1 MPWQQLTL
9 FTSKDHAEAFSEQ
22 LESLGAASVTMQD
35 AADQPLYEPPPG
47 ATPLWQLTNVVG
59 LFDESFD
66 MEAVIE
72 HLRENNPVE
81 LPEYRIEELAE
92 QDWER
97 AWMDDF
103 KPMRFG
109 ERLWIVP
116 SWSEAPDTGGVNIL
130 LDPGLAF
137 GTGTH
142 PTTRLCLEWLD
153 GHEVRGKSVIDYGC
167 GSGILAIAAALLGA
181 ERVIGVDIDPQ
192 AITATND
199 NAKRNRVG
207 ERIDAYLSGREPEQA
222 ADLLL
227 ANILAGPLGELAP
240 LFAGRVKAG
249 GNIVLSGILAEQAE
263 GLREIYSDWFEM
275 APTIVLEDWVRLEG
289 VRRTD

>member
-9 FTSKDHAEAFSEQ
+9 YTTKEHAEAISEQ
-22 LESLGAASVTMQD
+22 LEALGAASVTMQD

-47 ATPLWQLTNVVG
+47 ATPLWQMTNVVG
-59 LFDESFD
+59 LFDESFKMGPLVD
-66 MEAVIE
+66 Q
-72 HLRENNPVE
+72 LRDGLGGE
-81 LPEYRIEELAE
+81 LPEIRIEVLED

-103 KPMRFG
+103 KPMQFG

-153 GHEVRGKSVIDYGC
+153 GHQIEGKAVIDYGC
-167 GSGILAIAAALLGA
+167 GSGILAIGAALLGA
-181 ERVIGVDIDPQ
+181 ASVVGVDTDPQ
-192 AITATND
+192 AITASD
-199 NAKRNRVG
+199 ENARRNSVSEKIR
-207 ERIDAYLSGREPEQA
+207 AYLPGHEPREA

-227 ANILAGPLGELAP
+227 ANILAGPLAELAP
-240 LFAGRVKAG
+240 LFAERVKSG
-249 GNIVLSGILAEQAE
+249 GDLVLSGILPEQAE
-263 GLREIYSDWFEM
+263 GLREVYDEWFEM
-275 APTIVLEDWVRLEG
+275 APATELDGWIRLEG
-289 VRRTD
+289 VRR

>member
-1 MPWQQLTL
+1 MPWLQLT
-9 FTSKDHAEAFSEQ
+9 FYTTKDDAEALADLLSEA
-22 LESLGAASVTMQD
+22 GAAAVTMQD

-59 LFDESFD
+59 LFDESF
-66 MEAVIE
+66 ESSTIIE
-72 HLRENNPVE
+72 QLRAQWTSE
-81 LPEYRIEELAE
+81 LPEYRSEQLED

-103 KPMRFG
+103 KPMQFG

-116 SWSEAPDTGGVNIL
+116 SWHEAPQQEGVNIH

-153 GHEVRGKSVIDYGC
+153 GHDISGKQVIDYGC

-181 ERVIGVDIDPQ
+181 ESVLAVDNDPQ
-192 AITATND
+192 ALVATVD
-199 NAKRNRVG
+199 NAGRNHVSD
-207 ERIDAYLSGREPEQA
+207 RISVYLPKEAPDASVP
-222 ADLLL
+222 LLL
-227 ANILAGPLGELAP
+227 ANILAGPLIELSPRLSA
-240 LFAGRVKAG
+240 LVSTG
-249 GNIVLSGILAEQAE
+249 GQIVLSGILPEQAE
-263 GLREIYSDWFEM
+263 EVSTTYQQWFAMQPAVECDGW
-275 APTIVLEDWVRLEG
+275 IRLEG
-289 VRRTD
+289 TKR

>member
-9 FTSKDHAEAFSEQ
+9 FTTKDHAESLSEH

-47 ATPLWQLTNVVG
+47 ATPLWQMTNVVG
-59 LFDESFD
+59 LFDDSFD
-66 MEAVIE
+66 MEAVLK
-72 HLRENNPVE
+72 HLQENTSEP
-81 LPEYRIEELAE
+81 LPDYRLEDLED

-109 ERLWIVP
+109 ERTWIVP
-116 SWSEAPDTGGVNIL
+116 SWHEAPDTGGVNIL

-153 GHEVRGKSVIDYGC
+153 AHAPEGQNVIDYGC

-181 ERVIGVDIDPQ
+181 ESVIGVDTDPQ
-192 AITATND
+192 AITASD
-199 NAKRNRVG
+199 ENARRNGVNEKIR
-207 ERIDAYLSGREPEQA
+207 AYLPNKEPKEA

-227 ANILAGPLGELAP
+227 ANILAGPLAELAP
-240 LFAGRVKAG
+240 LFAERVKSG
-249 GNIVLSGILAEQAE
+249 GKLVLSGILPEQAE
-263 GLREIYSDWFEM
+263 NLRGIYGEWFEM
-275 APTIVLEDWVRLEG
+275 APAVELDGWIRLEG
-289 VRRTD
+289 VRH

>member
-9 FTSKDHAEAFSEQ
+9 YTTKDHAEALSEQ
-22 LESLGAASVTMQD
+22 LEALGAASVTMQD

-47 ATPLWQLTNVVG
+47 ATPLWQMTNVVG
-59 LFDESFD
+59 LFDESFAMD
-66 MEAVIE
+66 KVVDQ
-72 HLRENNPVE
+72 LRDVMGGE
-81 LPEYRIEELAE
+81 LPELKIMELE
-92 QDWER
+92 DQDWER

-103 KPMRFG
+103 QPMQFG

-116 SWSEAPDTGGVNIL
+116 SWTEAPDTGGVNIL

-153 GHEVRGKSVIDYGC
+153 AHPPRGKTVIDYGC

-181 ERVIGVDIDPQ
+181 NPVIGVDTDPQ
-192 AITATND
+192 AIMASD
-199 NAKRNRVG
+199 ENARRNHVSAA
-207 ERIDAYLSGREPEQA
+207 ITTYLPKHEPKDP

-240 LFAGRVKAG
+240 LFSELVKPG
-249 GNIVLSGILAEQAE
+249 GDLVLSGILPEQAE
-263 GLREIYSDWFEM
+263 GLRETYSEWFVM
-275 APTIVLEDWVRLEG
+275 APAIELDGWIRLEG
-289 VRRTD
+289 VRK